1 MVTGLLR
8 HAKRLAQDTAARSW
22 QGWGRAA
29 ITVPLLGTLG
39 LAALGNAASAADSK
53 PKIAIVIPGP
63 NAYFDSWRTA
73 TADAAAKYGFDGTFA
88 VPPTDAFN
96 LTQENALIDSLVAR
110 GFVGFGIFPGDTNGT
125 NAQEAKLAKR
135 GIVSVNVNGCTFD
148 PSPALFC
155 ISTDIYKAA
164 RYQAEELIKAIG
176 GSGPIALLASQ
187 LTDPNTQLRIQAV
200 KDAVAT
206 TGGKVQL
213 AQIVADIDTPQL
225 SPPAVN
231 ALLAAQGNTLAGA
244 MSTSY
249 YPSIAMAVALTDNP
263 QFRHIKFIGA
273 DSAPQVMEAVK
284 QGVIYGTLFQ
294 NTYGVAYASAYALYK
309 VTHDRCKVAEDAPFS
324 TSPQTKRLIVA
335 DVLLVTKDNVAENP
349 GPASSPKDTA
359 NLLDL
364 LDTKIL
370 KC

>member
-1 MVTGLLR
+1 MRASGTQAMRRIVAAVAISL
-8 HAKRLAQDTAARSW
+8 TAGSGAM
-22 QGWGRAA
+22 
-29 ITVPLLGTLG
+29 
-39 LAALGNAASAADSK
+39 AADAM
-53 PKIAIVIPGP
+53 PDVGIVVPGP
-63 NAYFDSWRTA
+63 NAYFDPWRTA
-73 TADAAAKYGFDGTFA
+73 ATEASKDFGINATFS

-96 LTQENALIDSLVAR
+96 LTQENALLDSLAAR
-110 GFVGFGIFPGDTNGT
+110 NYAGFALFPGDTNGT
-125 NAQEAKLAKR
+125 NAQEAKLARR
-135 GIVSVNVNGCTFD
+135 GIVTVNINGCTFD

-164 RYQAEELIKAIG
+164 RFQAEELIKAVG
-176 GSGPIALLASQ
+176 AGPIALLASQ

-200 KDAVAT
+200 KDAVAAT
-206 TGGKVQL
+206 DGKVTL

-231 ALLAAQGNTLAGA
+231 ALLAAQGGTLVGA

-284 QGVIYGTLFQ
+284 QGILYGTLFQ
-294 NTYGVAYASAYALYK
+294 NTYGMAYAGVYAVSK
-309 VTHDRCKVAEDAPFS
+309 AVKDGCKVADDAPFS
-324 TSPQTKRLIVA
+324 ASPQTKRLIVA
-335 DVLLVTKDNVAENP
+335 NVVLVTNANVGQYP
-349 GPASSPKDTA
+349 GPASFPDDTKR
-359 NLLDL
+359 LIDL
-364 LDTKIL
+364 LNTKVF

>member
-1 MVTGLLR
+1 MTRVMAIRGGRLASGRPLRTFAGGLL
-8 HAKRLAQDTAARSW
+8 AAVGLSATLAGSLPA
-22 QGWGRAA
+22 
-29 ITVPLLGTLG
+29 
-39 LAALGNAASAADSK
+39 AADSK
-53 PKIAIVIPGP
+53 PNIAIVLPGP

-73 TADAAAKYGFDGTFA
+73 VADAAAKYGFNGTFA

-96 LTQENALIDSLVAR
+96 LTQENALLDSLVAK

-125 NAQEAKLAKR
+125 NAQEAKMAKR
-135 GIVSVNVNGCTFD
+135 GIASINVNGCTFD

-164 RYQAEELIKAIG
+164 RYQAEQLIKAIG

-200 KDAVAT
+200 KDAVAAT
-206 TGGKVQL
+206 DGKVTL

-231 ALLAAQGNTLAGA
+231 ALLAAQGATLAGA
-244 MSTSY
+244 LSTSY
-249 YPSIAMAVALTDNP
+249 YPSIAMAGALTDNP

-273 DSAPQVMEAVK
+273 DSAPQVIEAVR
-284 QGVIYGTLFQ
+284 QGYIYGTLFQ
-294 NTYGVAYASAYALYK
+294 NTYGMAFASAYALFK
-309 VTHDRCKVAEDAPFS
+309 VTHDKCKVADDAPFS

-349 GPASSPKDTA
+349 GPASSPSDTA
-359 NLLDL
+359 RLLDL
-364 LDTKIL
+364 LEKKIL